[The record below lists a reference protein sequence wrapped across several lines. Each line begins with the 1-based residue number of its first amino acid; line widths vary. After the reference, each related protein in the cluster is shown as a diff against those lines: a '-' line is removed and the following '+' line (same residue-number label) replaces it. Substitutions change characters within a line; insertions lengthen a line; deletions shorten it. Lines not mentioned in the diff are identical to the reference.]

1 MEIVAVKN
9 NFLALAN
16 CSKKCVVSE
25 IVTTVLSVV
34 VVCGAIWIFS
44 AAFSRCAAPST
55 PAICTSIWIWRR
67 IRTLTFIKVYDLTF
81 KSKIS
86 KGSFLLNTGALE

>member
-44 AAFSRCAAPST
+44 AASSICAAPST
-55 PAICTSIWIWRR
+55 PAIGTSIWIRR
-67 IRTLTFIKVYDLTF
+67 DRTLTFIKVFGLKF
-81 KSKIS
+81 RSKIS
-86 KGSFLLNTGALE
+86 KGSFLLNTGALG